1 MESKKKEVNNNKFYV
16 VKKGF
21 KPGIYNTWDEC
32 KNQTQGYNRP
42 IFKKFDNF
50 EDAEKFLKGD
60 YNLNDIK
67 IDDDIFDKLEYG
79 SFDFDEEHQVLNW
92 NKYNENYYIFTD
104 GSEKKIGSNNSKKNI
119 TKFAIY
125 LGDKCNNILQR
136 EYDSTNNRC
145 ELLAIKYA
153 LDLIIKYK
161 ETIKHIQNETK
172 IKNDS
177 NNKEELKTSKVIIVS
192 DSEYC
197 VNSCKKWIFDW
208 QKNGWKTKTN
218 KDVKNYDIMSSI
230 LLNINKCKIHKINF
244 DFMHINSHKPPPLS
258 DKYKMFLWRGNQ
270 IADKLAQKM

>member
-1 MESKKKEVNNNKFYV
+1 MESKKNNNKFYV
-16 VKKGF
+16 VKEGF
-21 KPGIYNTWDEC
+21 KSGIYNTWDEC
-32 KNQTQGYNRP
+32 KNQTQGYNKP
-42 IFKKFDNF
+42 IFKKFDNY
-50 EDAEKFLKGD
+50 EDAEKFLEGD

-67 IDDDIFDKLEYG
+67 INDNILAKLEYG
-79 SFDFDEEHQVLNW
+79 SFDFNEEHQVLDW
-92 NKYNENYYIFTD
+92 NKYNNNYYIFTD
-104 GSEKKIGSNNSKKNI
+104 GSEKKIRKNSKSI

-125 LGDKCNNILQR
+125 LGDNCNNILQR

-161 ETIKHIQNETK
+161 QTIKHLQNNK
-172 IKNDS
+172 INIEESTS
-177 NNKEELKTSKVIIVS
+177 NNEVKSNKVIIVS

-197 VNSCKKWIFDW
+197 VNSCKKWIFGW

-230 LLNINKCKIHKINF
+230 LLNINKCKIHKVNI